1 VPTRE
6 AVAAAAAAVE
16 VKKRC
21 YAVDSRDVTPVY
33 AIAVASS
40 PRLAVV

>member
-1 VPTRE
+1 M
-6 AVAAAAAAVE
+6 AVAAVVAE